1 MARNRYAAKPPLYG
15 MVLVFCAIALVA
27 VTAYLHAGWWSLVGY
42 AQCRAVRGGVWLSTV
57 EDFDGDGGGWVV
69 GAVDGAFGAVFG
81 DGAFDHS
88 WA

>member
-42 AQCRAVRGGVWLSTV
+42 AVAAVTAVAGVALAFRDLS
-57 EDFDGDGGGWVV
+57 
-69 GAVDGAFGAVFG
+69 
-81 DGAFDHS
+81 
-88 WA
+88 